1 MGASAAQFE
10 FAAEIVTFLVALAG
24 FALVLLRA
32 QLYGATPPRSV
43 TLGTAFASLGTAAF
57 IHGAV
62 SPQLNAPPAVTGLR
76 LGAAV
81 LFAVASTGS
90 RGRSRLPLP
99 AVSGGALLIGAAG
112 IGAFWLARVPAESL
126 LLAGSLVIGAALA
139 YASRGS
145 IGAKLTATAG
155 ATLLLMVVVLSIAL
169 STVLSTTVRD
179 DAIKR
184 LQSRADRAAA
194 SASTAWQSELQDAK
208 LVSSSIQGLGLAA
221 PVAAGTPGAQA
232 RLAAG
237 LSDLAT
243 QFFSN
248 VGLEWVGPSGAV
260 EAVSPQFGKDFG
272 ASAAADLAGSSLVR
286 RALSIGAWAGTSGVV
301 GRAALAVGAYPDAAG
316 GSVLG
321 VALAVS
327 PLDSSFLDSEIGDD
341 TTLSAVLVSNGV
353 VLSSYPTRTPRPDP
367 AEQALAGAYQSG
379 RREAPITSDGRYTAG
394 ASVLAGSGQPVMAL
408 LVETS
413 TSVVDATRQSL
424 FHDLFLIAL
433 GGSIIAF
440 LVSVLISDRINRGLE
455 QLTAAAGRI
464 SSGESGVRTG
474 VVASD
479 EIGVL
484 ADAFDSMAAS
494 IEEKTSALSQ
504 AALDEAALRGRLES
518 VVSGMGEALVALD
531 PHGRIT
537 EFNTAAERLTG
548 RSRSRSLDRPAAS
561 VFEVRLDGGGDLI
574 ERIRTGLERPLTG
587 QGTLVRDDGLVPVSV
602 SAAAYEVEPG
612 EAPGAV
618 VLLRDL
624 RPERE
629 LEQMKTEFLSRIGH
643 ELRTPLTAILGFA
656 RLLASRPVP
665 PAQAEMLHDQILQ
678 QSNRLLRT
686 VQMLEFFASAG
697 ANRLGLDLARVSA
710 RDLVDDA
717 SGRWEGRIEA
727 DQELRWQ
734 VGRALPE
741 VEADR
746 RWMGL
751 ALDELIDNAVKFSP
765 DSVKVRV
772 SAGRSPDGGLSI
784 AVTDRGQGMSE
795 EDLGAVFDEF
805 VQGDSSD
812 TRQFG
817 GLGLGLPLAQRVVEA
832 HGGRIEVSSRPGRGS
847 SFTILLPSADRP
859 SRRRSRP
866 GGSRV

>member
-32 QLYGATPPRSV
+32 QLYGATLWRSV
-43 TLGTAFASLGTAAF
+43 ALGAAFASLGTAAF

-62 SPQLNAPPAVTGLR
+62 SPQVSAPPAVTGLR

-81 LFAVASTGS
+81 LFAVLGISR
-90 RGRSRLPLP
+90 RGRSGLPGP
-99 AVSGGALLIGAAG
+99 ALLGGAVLVSAAG
-112 IGAFWLARVPAESL
+112 VAAYWLTQVTAESL
-126 LLAGSLVIGAALA
+126 LLAGSLVIGGAVA

-155 ATLLLMVVVLSIAL
+155 ATLLLIVVVLSVAL
-169 STVLSTTVRD
+169 STVLSNTVRD

-184 LQSRADRAAA
+184 LQGRADRAAA
-194 SASTAWQSELQDAK
+194 SASTAWQSDLQDAK
-208 LVSSSIQGLGLAA
+208 LVSSSVQGLGLAA

-232 RLAAG
+232 RLATG
-237 LSDLAT
+237 LSALST

-248 VGLEWVGPSGAV
+248 VALEWVGPDGRV
-260 EAVSPQFGKDFG
+260 EAISPQFGARFG
-272 ASAAADLAGSSLVR
+272 PSAASDLAGTNLVR
-286 RALSIGAWAGTSGVV
+286 RALSISQPAGTSGVI
-301 GRAALAVGAYPDAAG
+301 GRFALAVGAYPDSAG

-327 PLDSSFLDSEIGDD
+327 PLDSSFLDSQIGDD
-341 TTLSAVLVSNGV
+341 TTLSAVLVSDGV
-353 VLSSYPTRTPRPDP
+353 PLSWYPRTTPRPDP
-367 AEQALAGAYQSG
+367 AELALARSYQAG
-379 RREAPITSDGRYTAG
+379 RPTPAITSDGRYTAG
-394 ASVLAGSGQPVMAL
+394 ASVLAGTGRPAMVV

-413 TSVVDATRQSL
+413 TSEVDATRQSL

-455 QLTAAAGRI
+455 QLTAAARRI
-464 SSGESGVRTG
+464 SRGESEVRTG

-484 ADAFDSMAAS
+484 GEAFDSMAAS
-494 IEEKTSALSQ
+494 IEEKTSALRQ

-518 VVSGMGEALVALD
+518 VVSGMGEALMALD
-531 PHGRIT
+531 PSGRIT
-537 EFNTAAERLTG
+537 EFNVAAERLTG
-548 RSRSRSLDRPAAS
+548 RARARSLGRPAAP
-561 VFEVRLDGGGDLI
+561 VLEVRLDGGGDLMA
-574 ERIRTGLERPLTG
+574 RVSAGLERPFIS
-587 QGTLVRDDGLVPVSV
+587 QGTLVRTDGLVPVSV
-602 SAAAYEVEPG
+602 SAAPYEIEPG
-612 EAPGAV
+612 EATGAV

-629 LEQMKTEFLSRIGH
+629 LERMKTEFLSRIGH

-665 PAQAEMLHDQILQ
+665 PAQAEVLHGQILQ

-686 VQMLEFFASAG
+686 VEMLEFFASAG
-697 ANRLGLDLARVSA
+697 ANRLGLDPARLSA
-710 RDLVDDA
+710 RELLDDA
-717 SGRWEGRIEA
+717 SGRWAGRIGPE
-727 DQELRWQ
+727 QELRWQ
-734 VGRALPE
+734 VTRGLPE

-746 RWMGL
+746 RWIGL

-765 DSVKVRV
+765 DGVKVRV
-772 SAGRSPDGGLSI
+772 TATHSPEGGLAL

-795 EDLGAVFDEF
+795 EDLAGVFEEF

-812 TRQFG
+812 TRRFG

-847 SFTILLPSADRP
+847 SFTVILPPADRRP
-859 SRRRSRP
+859 RRRAQPR
-866 GGSRV
+866 GSRA

>member
-32 QLYGATPPRSV
+32 QLYGTTPLRSL
-43 TLGTAFASLGTAAF
+43 TLGAAFAALGTAAF
-57 IHGAV
+57 LHGAV
-62 SPQLNAPPAVTGLR
+62 SPQLSAPPAVTGLR
-76 LGAAV
+76 LGAALLLAMLSIGRPERSGLPAPAV
-81 LFAVASTGS
+81 LVGAVLVGGAAVASY
-90 RGRSRLPLP
+90 
-99 AVSGGALLIGAAG
+99 
-112 IGAFWLARVPAESL
+112 WLAQVGCESL
-126 LLAGSLVIGAALA
+126 LLGGSLVIGGALA

-155 ATLLLMVVVLSIAL
+155 ATLLLIVVVLSVAL
-169 STVLSTTVRD
+169 STVLSNTVRN
-179 DAIKR
+179 DAITR

-194 SASTAWQSELQDAK
+194 SASTAWQSDLQDAK
-208 LVSSSIQGLGLAA
+208 LVSSSVQGLGLAG
-221 PVAAGTPGAQA
+221 PVAAGTPGAEA
-232 RLAAG
+232 RLATG
-237 LSDLAT
+237 LTDLST

-260 EAVSPQFGKDFG
+260 VAVSPQFGKKFG
-272 ASAAADLAGSSLVR
+272 ASAASDLAGSSLVR

-301 GRAALAVGAYPDAAG
+301 GRTALLVGAYPDSTG

-327 PLDSSFLDSEIGDD
+327 PLDSSFLNSVIGDD
-341 TTLSAVLVSNGV
+341 TSLSAVLVSDGIL
-353 VLSSYPTRTPRPDP
+353 LSSYPSRTPRPDP
-367 AEQALAGAYQSG
+367 AELALARAYQSG
-379 RREAPITSDGRYTAG
+379 RRDAPITSAGRYSAG
-394 ASVLAGSGQPVMAL
+394 ASVLAGNGQPVMAV

-413 TSVVDATRQSL
+413 TSEVDATRQSL

-455 QLTAAAGRI
+455 QLTAAARRI
-464 SSGESGVRTG
+464 SSGESDVRTG

-479 EIGVL
+479 EIGML

-518 VVSGMGEALVALD
+518 VVSGMGEALMALD
-531 PHGRIT
+531 PAGRIT

-548 RSRSRSLDRPAAS
+548 RPRSRSLGRPAAS
-561 VFEVRLDGGGDLI
+561 VLEVRLDGGGDLI
-574 ERIRTGLERPLTG
+574 DRVLAGLERPLVA
-587 QGTLVRDDGLVPVSV
+587 QGMLISADGPVPVSV
-602 SAAAYEVEPG
+602 SAAPYEVDPG
-612 EAPGAV
+612 EAQGAV

-665 PAQAEMLHDQILQ
+665 PAQAEVLHDQILQ

-710 RDLVDDA
+710 RELVDDA
-717 SGRWEGRIEA
+717 SGRWEGRVEA
-727 DQELRWQ
+727 EHELRWQ
-734 VGRALPE
+734 IGRGLPE

-746 RWMGL
+746 RWIGL

-765 DSVKVRV
+765 EGVKVRV
-772 SAGRSPDGGLSI
+772 AAGRSPDGGLSI
-784 AVTDRGQGMSE
+784 AVSDRGQGMSAD
-795 EDLGAVFDEF
+795 DLGGVFDEF

-847 SFTILLPSADRP
+847 SFTVLLPPADRRP
-859 SRRRSRP
+859 RRGGRP
-866 GGSRV
+866 GGSRA